1 VTLKKNR
8 RALAVALTVDTVAP
22 MDVLRSGLGGKAA
35 KEIRKAFDAAD
46 VFVLSL
52 GAKPTYRHVVDQ
64 SLA

>member
-1 VTLKKNR
+1 
-8 RALAVALTVDTVAP
+8 
-22 MDVLRSGLGGKAA
+22 MDVLRGGLGGRAA

-52 GAKPTYRHVVDQ
+52 GAKPTYRQVVDQ